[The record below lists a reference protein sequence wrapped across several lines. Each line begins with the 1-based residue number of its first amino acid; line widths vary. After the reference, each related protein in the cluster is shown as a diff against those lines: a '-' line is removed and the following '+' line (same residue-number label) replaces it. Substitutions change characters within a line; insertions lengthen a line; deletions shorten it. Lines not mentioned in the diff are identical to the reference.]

1 MDKSKSVS
9 VDEYTKEKVNE
20 DLLKLNKKLLQLE
33 MSIKNHADEL
43 KEKETKLEII
53 KSDLDKL
60 NKLKKYLGMK

>member
-1 MDKSKSVS
+1 MDKTKSVS
-9 VDEYTKEKVNE
+9 VDEYTKDKVNE
-20 DLLKLNKKLLQLE
+20 DLLKLNKKLIQLE

-43 KEKETKLEII
+43 KEKESKLENI